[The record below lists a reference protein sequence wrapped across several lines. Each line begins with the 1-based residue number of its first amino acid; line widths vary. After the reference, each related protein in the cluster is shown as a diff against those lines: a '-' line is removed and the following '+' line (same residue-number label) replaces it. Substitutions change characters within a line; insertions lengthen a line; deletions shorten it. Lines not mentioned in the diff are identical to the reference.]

1 MHPYTKGIYL
11 ILKKRG
17 NKADAILMK
26 KYMRD
31 QFEFFGI
38 RSVQRRELCK
48 AYLNTQPI
56 HDWTAIKVIVK
67 ELWSLPERELHYF
80 AIELLMKFKKKW
92 TSEDVVFF
100 EYLIVHHS
108 WWDTIDTLAGYVV
121 GPWFMIFPDATKQIT
136 GKWNNSKN
144 IWLQRMSILFQLK
157 YKKQTDLNLLNAHIL
172 NLIGSKEFFVQK
184 AIGWMLREYSKTD
197 PLFVSEYVTTTPLMP
212 LSKREALKIIE
223 RKTVR

>member
-1 MHPYTKGIYL
+1 MHPYTKGIYS
-11 ILKKRG
+11 ILKKHG

-80 AIELLMKFKKKW
+80 AIELLMKFKKNGQVKMSYFLNSLSC
-92 TSEDVVFF
+92 TTHGGIP
-100 EYLIVHHS
+100 LIP
-108 WWDTIDTLAGYVV
+108 LPA
-121 GPWFMIFPDATKQIT
+121 
-136 GKWNNSKN
+136 
-144 IWLQRMSILFQLK
+144 MS
-157 YKKQTDLNLLNAHIL
+157 
-172 NLIGSKEFFVQK
+172 
-184 AIGWMLREYSKTD
+184 
-197 PLFVSEYVTTTPLMP
+197 
-212 LSKREALKIIE
+212 
-223 RKTVR
+223 